1 MNEKMVPGPQPADLE
16 WRDEGMHYL
25 RAVTDMADHCTV
37 VTNEAIYTDKGI
49 KLVDKGLHID
59 SRMYERLARYPL
71 RYPVDWHLSTDHL
84 LDGAEL
90 EATALAQCET
100 VELMQRLVYSLG
112 NAERLLAPLRGIVLA
127 PRIAFKLTVMREQRN
142 ELFVHSLQMSLVA
155 VYLALQSGW
164 TERECVPLATAALL
178 HDLGMLYMD
187 PAWAD
192 ASYRLTGEE
201 RKQLVAHS
209 VTSMLMVRSAN
220 TYSQAVELA
229 VLEHHERVDGSGYPR
244 GVQGR
249 NISPMGQVLMLAEVI
264 SAFFEKF
271 PEMPGQRL
279 SLMLRMNHQ
288 RYPAHL
294 VQVILPLLY
303 DEITPGTP
311 LQPVQAEVNH
321 SVSALSAA
329 FQMWATF
336 SQAFPQLWQSMPDH
350 QAAAF
355 VDAGLGQLQKQLA
368 EAGAHPD
375 QQTDLLSCLRDDVQ
389 GMKELALVHR
399 EALWQLQSIVDNCL
413 RQWPSLNAR
422 ENAVD
427 EAVAQWCEACM
438 QIPSGRS
445 TAHPPIEEPVS

>member
-1 MNEKMVPGPQPADLE
+1 MNEKMAQNPQPDGVE
-16 WRDEGMHYL
+16 WHDEDVHYL
-25 RAVTDMADHCTV
+25 RAVTDMADHSQV
-37 VTNEAIYTDKGI
+37 VTIDAIYTDKGI
-49 KLVDKGLHID
+49 KLVDKGIRID
-59 SRMYERLARYPL
+59 SRMYERLVLYPL
-71 RYPVDWHLSTDHL
+71 RYPVDWHLSADHL
-84 LDGAEL
+84 VDVAEL

-112 NAERLLAPLRGIVLA
+112 DVEPLLAPIRGIVLP

-142 ELFVHSLQMSLVA
+142 ELFIHSLQMSLVA
-155 VYLALQSGW
+155 IYLALQSGR

-187 PAWAD
+187 PAWTD

-209 VTSMLMVRSAN
+209 VTSMLMVRSAD

-229 VLEHHERVDGSGYPR
+229 VLEHHERMDGSGYPR

-249 NISPMGQVLMLAEVI
+249 SISAMGQVLMLAEVI

-294 VQVILPLLY
+294 VQIILPLLY

-311 LQPVQAEVNH
+311 LQPLQAEVSLN
-321 SVSALSAA
+321 VNALSAA
-329 FQMWATF
+329 FQMWGSL
-336 SQAFPQLWQSMPDH
+336 SQGFPALWQSMPDH

-355 VDAGLGQLQKQLA
+355 VDAGVAQLQKQLA

-413 RQWPSLNAR
+413 RQWPLVNER
-422 ENAVD
+422 ENSVD

-438 QIPSGRS
+438 RIPSGRS
-445 TAHPPIEEPVS
+445 TVHSPIAEPAL